1 MWNERGSSN
10 EYGID
15 QDGDVFSCGALKS
28 QHGAVGEPF
37 IVKPDLPEVGVFT
50 ISLETP
56 PKDSDLGLSPDDVW
70 PLQPGSLDNVPSS
83 VSNRGHHQDEAK
95 FRFVMKYPVSLSQE
109 GKVTPV
115 GSGANKLDKYEQ
127 LKAPKKHNN
136 RGRAEQLTRY
146 IHKYDCEDFMEY
158 AVDIHYWKVSV
169 EEAFLPDDWT
179 KVQYDITPGMRL
191 ALLEWMVTVTR
202 TLEFSLETWCLA
214 VNYLDRFLC
223 IQLVG
228 RDTLQLVGLTAL
240 WLAAKQEELV
250 PPGLEQL
257 VTLAAESYTEINFR
271 HMELLILTKLEQR
284 LAAPTPAYHLNH
296 LIAVEE
302 ERDWSEDLSRHMV
315 EIVLADHVLA
325 RQRPSRIAHAVY
337 EAIKS
342 LDVCAVQI
350 LENTCPKCEPEN
362 ADMWC
367 EELFQMCLQRVL
379 EALTMT
385 PF

>member
-1 MWNERGSSN
+1 M
-10 EYGID
+10 
-15 QDGDVFSCGALKS
+15 FSCGALQS
-28 QHGAVGEPF
+28 QHGAIGEPF

-56 PKDSDLGLSPDDVW
+56 PKDSDLGLSPDDAW
-70 PLQPGSLDNVPSS
+70 PQQQGSVDNVQSS
-83 VSNRGHHQDEAK
+83 VSSRGHHQDEAK
-95 FRFVMKYPVSLSQE
+95 LRFVTKYPVSLSQE
-109 GKVTPV
+109 GKVTPA

-158 AVDIHYWKVSV
+158 AVDIHHWKVSL
-169 EEAFLPDDWT
+169 EEAFLPGDWT

-250 PPGLEQL
+250 PPRPG
-257 VTLAAESYTEINFR
+257 AA
-271 HMELLILTKLEQR
+271 
-284 LAAPTPAYHLNH
+284 
-296 LIAVEE
+296 
-302 ERDWSEDLSRHMV
+302 RDPGR
-315 EIVLADHVLA
+315 
-325 RQRPSRIAHAVY
+325 
-337 EAIKS
+337 
-342 LDVCAVQI
+342 
-350 LENTCPKCEPEN
+350 
-362 ADMWC
+362 
-367 EELFQMCLQRVL
+367 RVL
-379 EALTMT
+379 HRDQLPPHGAAHPHQAGAASGSAHPSLPPQPPDSCGGGEGLVRGPVA
-385 PF
+385 PHGRDRPG